1 MSEQL
6 IARQSS
12 VFEFMNEDS
21 GSNFFRLDHSTALVG
36 SMLQSFTSQDYLH
49 TAVNDRFKRK
59 VAWHRALPFK
69 FADTVDTNCL
79 FSASALSFA
88 QKLAAAPEILQCINV
103 CRQRMWCPSSAACR
117 LQQQSESCFMSAL
130 VLHTVFV
137 AHPLF
142 TFCGVIADAVPR
154 LLSWLQR
161 PILVTISSSNVHQIV
176 TIQPQSLDTWAFP
189 SLPLELHTLVRT
201 HRIISVK
208 RF

>member
-6 IARQSS
+6 VARQAS

-21 GSNFFRLDHSTALVG
+21 GLNFFRLDHSTALLS

-49 TAVNDRFKRK
+49 MAVTDKFKRR
-59 VAWHRALPFK
+59 VTWHRALPFK

-88 QKLAAAPEILQCINV
+88 QKLAASPEIMQCINV

-161 PILVTISSSNVHQIV
+161 PILVTNSSSNVHQIV

-189 SLPLELHTLVRT
+189 CLPLELHTLVSR
-201 HRIISVK
+201 HRILSVK
-208 RF
+208 LF